1 MTTRANSIDIPVDGK
16 HIAGT
21 LVGPDTLV
29 PGVLLVHGWD
39 GSQEQ
44 YIARAHEIASL
55 GCICLTIDLRGHVRH
70 QADRDQVTREDNLR
84 DVLAGYDTLV
94 GHPSVD
100 PGAVA
105 IVGSSY
111 GGYLA
116 AIAASMRPVRWL
128 GLRVPALYEDQD
140 WDTPKNK
147 LDRGRL
153 KAYRNRDLDPQS
165 NRALAAC
172 EAFAGDVLLVES
184 EHDDLVPHPVIQ
196 NYKKAFA
203 QAQSVTY
210 RVIAGADHALSE
222 KTWQQNYTA
231 LLVHWMTEM
240 VLNARA
246 GKTGAAAET
255 QPASSLPGGAPP
267 SKGAAASGQAR
278 AAPRSQSAA

>member
-1 MTTRANSIDIPVDGK
+1 VSTRARPIDISVDGK

-39 GSQEQ
+39 GSQDQ
-44 YIARAHEIASL
+44 YVARAHEIAAM
-55 GCICLTIDLRGHVRH
+55 GCICLTFDLRGHVRH
-70 QADRDQVTREDNLR
+70 RADRGTVTREDNLR
-84 DVLAGYDTLV
+84 DVLAAYDVLV

-100 PGAVA
+100 PRAVA

-116 AIAASMRPVRWL
+116 AIASALRPVRWL
-128 GLRVPALYEDQD
+128 GLRVPALYEDGD
-140 WDTPKNK
+140 WNTPKNA
-147 LDRGRL
+147 LDRDRL
-153 KAYRNRDLDPQS
+153 NAYRRREHDAHS

-172 EAFAGDVLLVES
+172 AEFRGDVLVVES
-184 EHDDLVPHPVIQ
+184 EHDDLVPHTVIQ
-196 NYKKAFA
+196 SYMQALSR
-203 QAQSVTY
+203 AQSVTY

-222 KTWQQNYTA
+222 KGWQQNYTS

-246 GKTGAAAET
+246 GKTGPAAST
-255 QPASSLPGGAPP
+255 PLASSTQRAPGL
-267 SKGAAASGQAR
+267 
-278 AAPRSQSAA
+278 

>member
-1 MTTRANSIDIPVDGK
+1 MTTRANTVDIPVDGK

-44 YIARAHEIASL
+44 YIARAHEIAAM
-55 GCICLTIDLRGHVRH
+55 GCICLTFDLRGHVRH
-70 QADRDQVTREDNLR
+70 QGDRDKVTREDNLR
-84 DVLAGYDTLV
+84 DLLAAYDALV

-116 AIAASMRPVRWL
+116 AIATALRPVRWL
-128 GLRVPALYEDQD
+128 GLRVPALYEDAD
-140 WDTPKNK
+140 WDTPKSALN
-147 LDRGRL
+147 RERL
-153 KAYRNRDLDPQS
+153 AAYRRRELEPET
-165 NRALAAC
+165 NRALLAC
-172 EAFAGDVLLVES
+172 TRFRGDVLIVES

-196 NYKKAFA
+196 NYKSACTR
-203 QAQSVTY
+203 AQSVTY
-210 RVIAGADHALSE
+210 RVIAGADHALSQ
-222 KTWQQNYTA
+222 KSWQQNYTS

-246 GKTGAAAET
+246 GKTGPAAET
-255 QPASSLPGGAPP
+255 PLAPSTQKTP
-267 SKGAAASGQAR
+267 TD
-278 AAPRSQSAA
+278 

>member
-1 MTTRANSIDIPVDGK
+1 MTTRANPIDIAVDGK

-29 PGVLLVHGWD
+29 PGVVLVHGWD

-44 YIARAHEIASL
+44 YIARAHEIAAM
-55 GCICLTIDLRGHVRH
+55 GCICLTFDLRGHVRH

-84 DVLAGYDTLV
+84 DLLAAYDVLV

-116 AIAASMRPVRWL
+116 AIASSLRQVRWL
-128 GLRVPALYEDQD
+128 GLRVPALYEDAD
-140 WDTPKNK
+140 WDKPKSA
-147 LDRGRL
+147 LDRERL
-153 KAYRNRDLDPQS
+153 QAYRRRELDPQD

-172 EAFAGDVLLVES
+172 ANFRGDVLIVES
-184 EHDDLVPHPVIQ
+184 EHDDLVPHPTIQ
-196 NYKKAFA
+196 NYKKAFVE
-203 QAQSVTY
+203 AQSVTY
-210 RVIAGADHALSE
+210 RVIAGADHALSQ
-222 KTWQQNYTA
+222 KDWQQNYTS
-231 LLVHWMTEM
+231 LLVHWMSEM

-255 QPASSLPGGAPP
+255 PLASSSQKIP
-267 SKGAAASGQAR
+267 SD
-278 AAPRSQSAA
+278 

>member
-1 MTTRANSIDIPVDGK
+1 MTTRANPVDIAVDGT

-44 YIARAHEIASL
+44 YIARAHEIASM
-55 GCICLTIDLRGHVRH
+55 GCICLTFDLRGHVRH
-70 QADRDQVTREDNLR
+70 QADRDTVTREDNLR
-84 DVLAGYDTLV
+84 DLLAAYDALV

-100 PGAVA
+100 PRAVA

-116 AIAASMRPVRWL
+116 AVATALRPVRWL
-128 GLRVPALYEDQD
+128 GLRVPALYEDAD
-140 WDTPKNK
+140 WHAPKAK
-147 LDRGRL
+147 LDRERL
-153 KAYRNRDLDPQS
+153 RAYRMRELEPHA

-172 EAFAGDVLLVES
+172 AAFRGDALIVES

-196 NYKKAFA
+196 NYKKALA
-203 QAQSVTY
+203 HAQSVTY

-222 KTWQQNYTA
+222 RDWQQSYTA

-246 GKTGAAAET
+246 GKTA
-255 QPASSLPGGAPP
+255 PASETPLARSVQETPP
-267 SKGAAASGQAR
+267 D
-278 AAPRSQSAA
+278 

>member
-1 MTTRANSIDIPVDGK
+1 MTTRANPVDIAVDGK

-21 LVGPDTLV
+21 LVGPDSLV

-39 GSQEQ
+39 GSQDQ
-44 YIARAHEIASL
+44 YLARAHEIAAM

-70 QADRDQVTREDNLR
+70 QADRDTVTREDNLR
-84 DVLAGYDTLV
+84 DVLAAHDFLV

-116 AIAASMRPVRWL
+116 AIASALRPVRWL
-128 GLRVPALYEDQD
+128 ALRVPALYEDGD

-147 LDRGRL
+147 LDRERL
-153 KAYRNRDLDPQS
+153 KAYRRRELDPHA

-172 EAFAGDVLLVES
+172 AAFRGDVLIVES
-184 EHDDLVPHPVIQ
+184 EHDDLVPHATIQ
-196 NYKKAFA
+196 NYKKALE

-210 RVIAGADHALSE
+210 RVIAGADHALSD
-222 KTWQQNYTA
+222 KGWQQNYTA

-240 VLNARA
+240 VLNARS
-246 GKTGAAAET
+246 GKTSPAAAEPLVRSV
-255 QPASSLPGGAPP
+255 QEVPP
-267 SKGAAASGQAR
+267 D
-278 AAPRSQSAA
+278 